1 MSRRRWLVLSAFAP
15 LVSTALVVETAG
27 GGDIPLPP
35 GQPSAA
41 AVAAG
46 RELFN
51 MNFAR
56 PTKEIAEHLG
66 RNGNGLGPLFNET
79 SCVACHSQGGPGGA
93 GGLDKNVQLA
103 GIVTDPPP
111 AGTVP
116 QILKAA
122 REVHPA
128 FDDASPVVFV
138 QRSSTG
144 DRETVEAYDRW
155 RDDLLGSF
163 SGRRDSVLPR
173 RRVHNGV
180 AIELVERNPPALWG
194 MGEIE
199 KFREAGG
206 DAIRRR
212 LADEITAKRPWITGR
227 APVTADG
234 EDGWYGW
241 RGQVAGLDRIVR
253 GACASEMGIQVPGAR
268 EAVSPVAEEKR
279 LSRSQRRHAES
290 LDLNEQQVLALT
302 SFVRDLPRPVRRNGS
317 SNAEI
322 VHSGERLFNDVGC
335 ADCHVPD
342 LGSVKGMYSDQ
353 LLHDMGESTSDV
365 QATAPL
371 VRAQSVTTSVARAV
385 GGTMGGMGGGGYGAS
400 ASLSTLVSVPV
411 TRTVVNVIPTRRTME
426 WKTPPL
432 WGVRDSYP
440 YFHDGRAHT
449 LRDAIQMHGGEAQR
463 SADEFR
469 ELKTEQQ
476 EAVVTFLE
484 SLVAPPVDGGLVQR

>member
-1 MSRRRWLVLSAFAP
+1 
-15 LVSTALVVETAG
+15 
-27 GGDIPLPP
+27 
-35 GQPSAA
+35 
-41 AVAAG
+41 
-46 RELFN
+46 
-51 MNFAR
+51 
-56 PTKEIAEHLG
+56 
-66 RNGNGLGPLFNET
+66 
-79 SCVACHSQGGPGGA
+79 
-93 GGLDKNVQLA
+93 
-103 GIVTDPPP
+103 
-111 AGTVP
+111 
-116 QILKAA
+116 
-122 REVHPA
+122 
-128 FDDASPVVFV
+128 
-138 QRSSTG
+138 
-144 DRETVEAYDRW
+144 
-155 RDDLLGSF
+155 
-163 SGRRDSVLPR
+163 
-173 RRVHNGV
+173 
-180 AIELVERNPPALWG
+180 

-268 EAVSPVAEEKR
+268 EAVSPVAEENR
-279 LSRSQRRHAES
+279 LSRSKRRTADS

-440 YFHDGRAHT
+440 YFHDGRAPT

-469 ELKTEQQ
+469 ELKAEQQ

-484 SLVAPPVDGGLVQR
+484 SLVAPPVDGALVQR